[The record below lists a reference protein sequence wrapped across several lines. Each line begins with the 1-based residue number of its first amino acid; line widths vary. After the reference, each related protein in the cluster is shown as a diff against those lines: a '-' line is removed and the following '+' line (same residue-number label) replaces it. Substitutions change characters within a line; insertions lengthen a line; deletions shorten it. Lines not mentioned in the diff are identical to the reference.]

1 MIIHVDIL
9 DASDLSDRIEGAFKV
24 DFFEIQRACFFL
36 NDTLLILVGAL
47 EQRLAAST
55 FQPTALQTAFTQG
68 WNENCDP
75 QTPLWRVCY
84 CLVLLELMQD
94 QSPGFCSWSKGK
106 SVRDWPVVV
115 PLTSFDIL

>member
-9 DASDLSDRIEGAFKV
+9 DASDLKALSTSISLRYSALV
-24 DFFEIQRACFFL
+24 CFFL

-75 QTPLWRVCY
+75 QTPL
-84 CLVLLELMQD
+84 
-94 QSPGFCSWSKGK
+94 
-106 SVRDWPVVV
+106 
-115 PLTSFDIL
+115 

>member
-9 DASDLSDRIEGAFKV
+9 DASDLSDSIEGAFKV
-24 DFFEIQRACFFL
+24 DFFKIQRAIARLFFFFK

-68 WNENCDP
+68 P
-75 QTPLWRVCY
+75 TVTSLLLLSALGAYARPIARLLL
-84 CLVLLELMQD
+84 LVERQI
-94 QSPGFCSWSKGK
+94 SP
-106 SVRDWPVVV
+106 
-115 PLTSFDIL
+115 